1 MARVVSWAPQFAGA
15 GATRAGWPGSNGSVT
30 GTNATAAEDA
40 PVATAVLA
48 ALDVAPAPA
57 VAPVL
62 DVAPAPADA
71 PVPGVELEPLQAAR
85 TPTAAAETAASASPR
100 LTALL
105 PPAPAGRPLRDWL
118 MTLLPAPGP
127 ACVTQTG

>member
-1 MARVVSWAPQFAGA
+1 MARVVSWAPQFAAA
-15 GATRAGWPGSNGSVT
+15 GPTRAGWPGSNGSVT
-30 GTNATAAEDA
+30 GTNATAPEGA

-48 ALDVAPAPA
+48 ALDVTPVLA

-71 PVPGVELEPLQAAR
+71 PAPGDDLAPLQPPSR
-85 TPTAAAETAASASPR
+85 QVAAAETAASAIPR

-105 PPAPAGRPLRDWL
+105 PPAPAGRPPRDW
-118 MTLLPAPGP
+118 
-127 ACVTQTG
+127 